1 MSEVPMQSRP
11 IAHPLDVGA
20 LTQAQQ
26 YTSELKVK
34 LEARHFNFFYGAF
47 QALDDITLAMRERSI
62 TAIIGPSGCGKST
75 LLRAINRMHDGTPGA
90 RGQGELLL
98 DGQNIY
104 GPATDPVL
112 LRRRPRGGGL
122 LHLGFSRAIAL
133 VRPVVYILTRG

>member
-1 MSEVPMQSRP
+1 MSEAPMQSRP
-11 IAHPLDVGA
+11 IARTLNVGA
-20 LTQAQQ
+20 LAHGQEPAP
-26 YTSELKVK
+26 ELKVK
-34 LEARHFNFFYGAF
+34 LEAKHFNFYYGAF

-75 LLRAINRMHDGTPGA
+75 LLRAVNRMHDQTPGA

-112 LRRRPRGGGL
+112 LRRRVGRAFQRPTAVAKSIVENRAYGL
-122 LHLGFSRAIAL
+122 
-133 VRPVVYILTRG
+133 

>member
-1 MSEVPMQSRP
+1 RGHRSMSEVPLPSRP
-11 IAHPLDVGA
+11 IVHALNVGTLA
-20 LTQAQQ
+20 EGQEDA
-26 YTSELKVK
+26 SEQKVK
-34 LEARHFNFFYGAF
+34 LEARHFNFFYAAF

-90 RGQGELLL
+90 RGQRELLL

-112 LRRRPRGGGL
+112 LRRRVGMV
-122 LHLGFSRAIAL
+122 FQ
-133 VRPVVYILTRG
+133 